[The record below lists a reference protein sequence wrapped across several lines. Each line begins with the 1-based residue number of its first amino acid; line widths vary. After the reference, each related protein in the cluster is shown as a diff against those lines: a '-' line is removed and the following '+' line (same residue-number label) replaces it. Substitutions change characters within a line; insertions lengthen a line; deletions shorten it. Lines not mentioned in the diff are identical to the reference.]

1 MQESRYLAPFTSV
14 WAFLGF
20 VHMHNFPFSLPGD
33 DGILRKGYEQFMG
46 TSGPTR

>member
-1 MQESRYLAPFTSV
+1 MRADGQ
-14 WAFLGF
+14 
-20 VHMHNFPFSLPGD
+20 HNREPPPPIMAALLSALVFGGD